1 MIPLVYDQ
9 INHWG
14 RDDEFFLALLKKL
27 NVEYIADL
35 GCGTGRW
42 TTHLAQNGYIITAI
56 DPNEEAI
63 DVAKSKDHPGNVNW
77 IVGDSTDLP
86 INTYDA
92 VIMTANV
99 AQVFLTDD
107 SWEQVISDVI
117 QSLKVG
123 GHFIFDTRNPLAKVW
138 KEWERDKTPDLAK
151 DRLSGDSLEIYTEY
165 EGFEGD
171 VYTFYE
177 IIKNTKTDEVLIHEK
192 MQLRFRTQEE
202 YDESLKQIGFTQIE
216 TYGDW
221 EFKQANSSENKS
233 FIYHCVK

>member
-27 NVEYIADL
+27 NVEFIADL

-42 TTHLAQNGYIITAI
+42 TTHLAENGYKITAI

-63 DVAKSKDHPGNVNW
+63 NVARSKGTPGNVKW
-77 IVGDSTDLP
+77 MVGDSADLQS
-86 INTYDA
+86 NTYDA

-107 SWEQVISDVI
+107 SWKQTISDVFR
-117 QSLKVG
+117 SLKVG

-138 KEWERDKTPDLAK
+138 KEWEMDKTPDLAK

-165 EGFEGD
+165 DGFEGD

-177 IIKNTKTDEVLIHEK
+177 IVKHTKKDKILIREK
-192 MQLRFRTQEE
+192 MQLRFRNQEE
-202 YDESLKQIGFTQIE
+202 FNASLKSTGFTQIE

-221 EFKQANSSENKS
+221 EFKQANSKNKS
-233 FIYHCVK
+233 FIFHCVK